1 MVPQT
6 VRKEVIR
13 DIATG
18 TAITIFLFAA
28 SAKSPVLGFFCTF
41 LVPLPT
47 LFYRSKLGRKIGIAV
62 PGFTIIALTI
72 LLGRLT
78 FDVFF
83 FIELLFIGFVLS
95 ELIELSLSIE
105 KIFIYACIAVLSSSV
120 LVVLFYSNITGTQVG
135 SLVSAYIIKNLELT
149 LEFYRDIGMP
159 EENINMIS
167 SSMEGFHYVLIRI
180 IPALAIAST
189 LFISWTSLMLAKPL
203 LKTKNLFYPDF
214 GQLNLWKT
222 PEYVVWI
229 AIASGILLLIP
240 DKAVRLLGI
249 NGILILMTI
258 YFFQGMAIVS
268 FYFEKKQFPRL
279 LRFFL
284 YSLIAIWQV
293 ILLIVVILGFFDIW
307 FNFRKL
313 EIQKST

>member
-1 MVPQT
+1 MPQA
-6 VRKEVIR
+6 VRKEVLK

-18 TAITIFLFAA
+18 IAITSILFAA
-28 SAKSPVLGFFCTF
+28 SIKSPILGFFCTF

-47 LFYRSKLGRKIGIAV
+47 FFYRSKFGRKIGIAV
-62 PGFTIIALTI
+62 PGFTIIAMIII
-72 LLGRLT
+72 LGGFT

-83 FIELLFIGFVLS
+83 FIELLLIGFVLS
-95 ELIELSLSIE
+95 ELIELKLSIE
-105 KIFIYACIAVLSSSV
+105 KTFIYACIVVLSSSI
-120 LVVLFYSNITGTQVG
+120 LVVLFYSNITGIQVG
-135 SLVSAYIIKNLELT
+135 SLVSTYIVKNLELT
-149 LEFYRDIGMP
+149 LELYKNMGMP
-159 EENINMIS
+159 EENIHMIS
-167 SSMEGFHYVLIRI
+167 SSMESFQYVLIRI
-180 IPALAIAST
+180 FPALVIAST
-189 LFISWTSLMLAKPL
+189 LFIIWTSLMLAKPL

-222 PEYVVWI
+222 PEYLVWI
-229 AIASGILLLIP
+229 AIACGILLLIP
-240 DKAVRLLGI
+240 DRAVRLMGI
-249 NGILILMTI
+249 NGIIILMTI

-268 FYFEKKQFPRL
+268 FYFAKKQFPRL

-313 EIQKST
+313 EIKKS

>member
-1 MVPQT
+1 VVPQA
-6 VRKEVIR
+6 VRKEVLK

-18 TAITIFLFAA
+18 IAITSILFAA
-28 SAKSPVLGFFCTF
+28 SIKSPILGFFCTF

-47 LFYRSKLGRKIGIAV
+47 FFYRSKFGRKIGIAV
-62 PGFTIIALTI
+62 PGFTIIAMIII
-72 LLGRLT
+72 LGGFT

-83 FIELLFIGFVLS
+83 FIELLLIGFVLS
-95 ELIELSLSIE
+95 ELIELKLSIE
-105 KIFIYACIAVLSSSV
+105 KTFIYACIVVLSSSI
-120 LVVLFYSNITGTQVG
+120 LVVLFYSNITGIQVG

-149 LEFYRDIGMP
+149 LELYKNMGMP
-159 EENINMIS
+159 EENIHMIS
-167 SSMEGFHYVLIRI
+167 SSMESFQYVLIRI
-180 IPALAIAST
+180 FPALAIALT
-189 LFISWTSLMLAKPL
+189 LFIIWTSLMLSKPL

-222 PEYVVWI
+222 PEYLVWI
-229 AIASGILLLIP
+229 AIACGILLLIP
-240 DKAVRLLGI
+240 DRAVRLMGI
-249 NGILILMTI
+249 NGIIILMTI

-268 FYFEKKQFPRL
+268 FYFAKKQFPRL

-313 EIQKST
+313 EIKKS

>member
-1 MVPQT
+1 MSQA
-6 VRKEVIR
+6 VRKEVFK

-18 TAITIFLFAA
+18 IAITSILFAV
-28 SAKSPVLGFFCTF
+28 SIKSPVLGFFCTF

-47 LFYRSKLGRKIGIAV
+47 LFYRLKFGRKIGIAV
-62 PGFTIIALTI
+62 PGFTIIALI
-72 LLGRLT
+72 IVLGRLS

-83 FIELLFIGFVLS
+83 FIELLLIGFVLS
-95 ELIELSLSIE
+95 ELIELKLSIE
-105 KIFIYACIAVLSSSV
+105 KTFIYTCTVVLFSSI
-120 LVVLFYSNITGTQVG
+120 LVVLFYSNITGIQVG
-135 SLVSAYIIKNLELT
+135 SLVSAYIVKNLELT
-149 LEFYRDIGMP
+149 LELYKNIGMP
-159 EENINMIS
+159 EENIHMIS
-167 SSMEGFHYVLIRI
+167 SSMESFQYVLIRI

-189 LFISWTSLMLAKPL
+189 LFIIWTSLMLAKPL

-214 GQLNLWKT
+214 GLLNLWKT
-222 PEYVVWI
+222 PEYLVWI
-229 AIASGILLLIP
+229 AIACGILILIP
-240 DKAVRLLGI
+240 NKAVRLMGI

-268 FYFEKKQFPRL
+268 FHFEKKQFPRL

-284 YSLIAIWQV
+284 YSLIVIQQV

-313 EIQKST
+313 EIKKS

>member
-1 MVPQT
+1 MSQA
-6 VRKEVIR
+6 VRKEVFK

-18 TAITIFLFAA
+18 IAITSILFAV
-28 SAKSPVLGFFCTF
+28 SIKSPVLGFFCTF

-47 LFYRSKLGRKIGIAV
+47 LFYRLKFGRKIGIAV
-62 PGFTIIALTI
+62 PGFTIIALI
-72 LLGRLT
+72 IVLGRLS

-83 FIELLFIGFVLS
+83 FIELLLIGFVLS
-95 ELIELSLSIE
+95 ELIELKLSIE
-105 KIFIYACIAVLSSSV
+105 KTFIYTCTVVLFSSI
-120 LVVLFYSNITGTQVG
+120 LVVLFYSNITGIQVG
-135 SLVSAYIIKNLELT
+135 SLVSAYIVKNLELT
-149 LEFYRDIGMP
+149 LELYKNIGMP
-159 EENINMIS
+159 EENIHMIS
-167 SSMEGFHYVLIRI
+167 SSMESFQYVLIRI

-189 LFISWTSLMLAKPL
+189 LFIIWTSLMLAKPL

-214 GQLNLWKT
+214 GLLNLWKT
-222 PEYVVWI
+222 PEYLVWI
-229 AIASGILLLIP
+229 AIACGILLLIP
-240 DKAVRLLGI
+240 GKAVRLMGI

-268 FYFEKKQFPRL
+268 FHFEKKQFPRL

-284 YSLIAIWQV
+284 YSLIVIQQV

-313 EIQKST
+313 EIKKS

>member
-1 MVPQT
+1 MPQA
-6 VRKEVIR
+6 VRKEVLK

-18 TAITIFLFAA
+18 IAITSILFAA
-28 SAKSPVLGFFCTF
+28 SIKSPILGFFCTF

-47 LFYRSKLGRKIGIAV
+47 FFYRSKFGRKIGIAV
-62 PGFTIIALTI
+62 PGFTIIAMIII
-72 LLGRLT
+72 LGGFT

-83 FIELLFIGFVLS
+83 FIELLLIGFVLS
-95 ELIELSLSIE
+95 ELIELKLSIE
-105 KIFIYACIAVLSSSV
+105 KTFIYACIVVLSSSI
-120 LVVLFYSNITGTQVG
+120 LVVLFYSNITGIQVG

-149 LEFYRDIGMP
+149 LELYKNMGMP
-159 EENINMIS
+159 EENIHMIS
-167 SSMEGFHYVLIRI
+167 SSMESFQYVLIRI
-180 IPALAIAST
+180 FPALAIAST
-189 LFISWTSLMLAKPL
+189 LFIIWTSLMLAKPL

-222 PEYVVWI
+222 PEYLVWI
-229 AIASGILLLIP
+229 AIACGILLLIP
-240 DKAVRLLGI
+240 DRAVRLMGI
-249 NGILILMTI
+249 NGIIILMTI

-268 FYFEKKQFPRL
+268 FYFAKKQFPRL

-307 FNFRKL
+307 FNFRKV
-313 EIQKST
+313 EIKKS

>member
-1 MVPQT
+1 VVPQA
-6 VRKEVIR
+6 VRKEVLK

-18 TAITIFLFAA
+18 IAITSILFAA
-28 SAKSPVLGFFCTF
+28 SIKSPILGFFCTF

-47 LFYRSKLGRKIGIAV
+47 FFYRSKFGRKIGIAV
-62 PGFTIIALTI
+62 PGFTIIAMIII
-72 LLGRLT
+72 LGGFT

-83 FIELLFIGFVLS
+83 FIELLLIGFVLS
-95 ELIELSLSIE
+95 ELIELKLSIE
-105 KIFIYACIAVLSSSV
+105 KTFIYACIVVLSSSI
-120 LVVLFYSNITGTQVG
+120 LVVLFYSNITGIQVG

-149 LEFYRDIGMP
+149 LELYKNMGMP
-159 EENINMIS
+159 EENIHMIS
-167 SSMEGFHYVLIRI
+167 SSMESFQYVLIRI
-180 IPALAIAST
+180 FPALAIAST
-189 LFISWTSLMLAKPL
+189 LFIIWTSLMLAKPL

-222 PEYVVWI
+222 PEYLVWI
-229 AIASGILLLIP
+229 AIACGILLLIP
-240 DKAVRLLGI
+240 DRAVRLMGI
-249 NGILILMTI
+249 NGIIILMTI

-268 FYFEKKQFPRL
+268 FYFAKKQFPRL

-307 FNFRKL
+307 FNFRKV
-313 EIQKST
+313 EIKKS

>member
-1 MVPQT
+1 MLSQA
-6 VRKEVIR
+6 VRKEVLK

-18 TAITIFLFAA
+18 IAITSILFAVLI
-28 SAKSPVLGFFCTF
+28 KSPILGYFCTF

-47 LFYRSKLGRKIGIAV
+47 LFYRSKFGRKIGIAV
-62 PGFTIIALTI
+62 PGFTIIALI
-72 LLGRLT
+72 IILGR
-78 FDVFF
+78 FSFNVFF
-83 FIELLFIGFVLS
+83 FIELLLIGFVLS
-95 ELIELSLSIE
+95 ELIDLKLSIE
-105 KIFIYACIAVLSSSV
+105 KTFIYACTVVLSSSI
-120 LVVLFYSNITGTQVG
+120 LVVLFYSNITGIQLG
-135 SLVSAYIIKNLELT
+135 PLVSAYIVKNLELT
-149 LEFYRDIGMP
+149 LEFYKNVGMP
-159 EENINMIS
+159 EENIHMIS
-167 SSMEGFHYVLIRI
+167 SSMESFQYVLIRI

-189 LFISWTSLMLAKPL
+189 LFIIWTSLMLAKPL

-214 GQLNLWKT
+214 GLLNLWKA
-222 PEYVVWI
+222 PEYLVWI
-229 AIASGILLLIP
+229 AIACGILLLIP
-240 DKAVRLLGI
+240 DKAVRLMGI

-284 YSLIAIWQV
+284 YSLIAIQQL

-313 EIQKST
+313 EKKKS